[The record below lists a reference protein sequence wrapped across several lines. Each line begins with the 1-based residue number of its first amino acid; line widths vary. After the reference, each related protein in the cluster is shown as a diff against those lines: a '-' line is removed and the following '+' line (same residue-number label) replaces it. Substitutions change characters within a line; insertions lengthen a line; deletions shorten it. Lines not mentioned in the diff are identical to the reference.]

1 MSEKRDY
8 YETLGVSKDASGD
21 EIKKA
26 YRKKAMKYHPDR
38 NPDDKAAEDK
48 FKEVNEAYEVL
59 SDETKKSQYDRFG
72 HAGVNNGAGGAG
84 AGGFGGG
91 FSGGGFDDIFGD
103 IFDMFGGGG
112 GRRSSRRGPQQGSD
126 IKINLKLSFE
136 EAAFGV
142 EKKIKIN
149 RNETCH
155 SCHGSGA
162 KEGSAVETC
171 DKCGGAGQVN
181 IIRDTPFGR
190 VQQVATCDKCHG
202 EGKIIKEPCPVCNGK
217 GYERKQRE
225 IKINIPAGVDENS
238 VLPLRGEGNAG
249 PKGGPS
255 GDLYVYMKIKP
266 HPLFKREGNH
276 VLCDIPITF
285 VQATLG
291 DTLEIPTLDGKIKFK
306 IPEGT
311 QTGKTFRLKGKGIVN
326 VNGFGKGDQ
335 YVTVHVEVPKKLNK
349 KQKEILKQFAD
360 STGQEE
366 HQEAKGFWNKVKNNF
381 K

>member
-8 YETLGVSKDASGD
+8 YETLGVSKDASGE

-112 GRRSSRRGPQQGSD
+112 GRRSQRRGPQQGSD

-225 IKINIPAGVDENS
+225 ININIPAGVDENS

-360 STGQEE
+360 ATGQEE